1 MLFRSLIVATQRP
14 SVDVI
19 TGLIK
24 ANIPS
29 RIAFT
34 VSSQVDSRTILD
46 MAGAEKLVGKGDML
60 FSRVSDNK
68 PHRVQGAFISE
79 DEVNNVIAFVK
90 SQAPES
96 EYSNDLMHSM
106 ENTGKSADR
115 RDDDDELLSEAV
127 ETVVSAGSVDR
138 KSVV

>member
-1 MLFRSLIVATQRP
+1 M
-14 SVDVI
+14 
-19 TGLIK
+19 
-24 ANIPS
+24 
-29 RIAFT
+29 
-34 VSSQVDSRTILD
+34 DSRTILD

-96 EYSNDLMHSM
+96 EYSNDELTAIIIQKADIFRDLNASV
-106 ENTGKSADR
+106 SVADR
-115 RDDDDELLSEAV
+115 
-127 ETVVSAGSVDR
+127 T
-138 KSVV
+138 KSCQHLFS